1 MITMIK
7 ISGINCTI
15 MLLPSLA
22 PPPKIWANAGVMNIA
37 PPQAGP
43 GAPALGKK
51 GRFCAEIGAD
61 YSGHWPNCN
70 VARPLLQGAG

>member
-1 MITMIK
+1 
-7 ISGINCTI
+7 
-15 MLLPSLA
+15 
-22 PPPKIWANAGVMNIA
+22 MNIA

-61 YSGHWPNCN
+61 YSGDWPNCN
-70 VARPLLQGAG
+70 VARPLLCRNEQAKTGGLLAGVADAG